1 MLVFDSAKVNI
12 IFATGVKCCFH
23 NEYAPDYAQT
33 QHSAEP
39 ESPASKSTLLGAAY
53 PFYLV
58 LCHYVLLQMDQNDAA
73 EVVLKALFVN
83 CLHALDQRMPA
94 VDICC

>member
-1 MLVFDSAKVNI
+1 
-12 IFATGVKCCFH
+12 
-23 NEYAPDYAQT
+23 
-33 QHSAEP
+33 
-39 ESPASKSTLLGAAY
+39 
-53 PFYLV
+53 
-58 LCHYVLLQMDQNDAA
+58 MDQNDAA